1 MSPVSTP
8 ASTLSN
14 IQNPNRKPII
24 ICQLNVPPP
33 LFFGSAVPCKLNN
46 LPAKTSCIIFSLKIH
61 AAPREITKEYL
72 DEYVEL
78 FINYKLKVL
87 QAKEMG
93 LDREES
99 FVSELEMYRKQL
111 AKPYLQAK
119 EFKEDLVNEAY
130 ERMRYDVSASH
141 ILFKLDENSTPS
153 DTLLKYNIAKVINLK
168 DWHVVQN

>member
-1 MSPVSTP
+1 MIKKIILLVIFLISIKITHAQEIINISGNSITVQEFKN
-8 ASTLSN
+8 TLM
-14 IQNPNRKPII
+14 K
-24 ICQLNVPPP
+24 
-33 LFFGSAVPCKLNN
+33 NN
-46 LPAKTSCIIFSLKIH
+46 H
-61 AAPREITKEYL
+61 NREITKEYL

-153 DTLLKYNIAKVINLK
+153 DTLLKYNIAKKV
-168 DWHVVQN
+168 